1 MCNRRGAG
9 VQMRPGRRPFQD
21 CSECTFDCG
30 DLYAR
35 KVDLILPSGRTHY
48 NTCAGGCISMLV
60 VIATLCLLVLHLS
73 ELMDENVYVI
83 QKAVAKGW
91 YTDSDVIKGSEFQ
104 IAVGLV
110 DLNDLA
116 GEAISEPL

>member
-1 MCNRRGAG
+1 
-9 VQMRPGRRPFQD
+9 
-21 CSECTFDCG
+21 
-30 DLYAR
+30 
-35 KVDLILPSGRTHY
+35 
-48 NTCAGGCISMLV
+48 MLV